1 MATPEIIAP
10 CTSCGEIDA
19 LRPYGEGDALICF
32 PCARAREE
40 RERAASSATV
50 RSLASAAGAQ
60 LRRLD

>member
-1 MATPEIIAP
+1 MSTPETLGP

-40 RERAASSATV
+40 REGAASSAKV
-50 RSLASAAGAQ
+50 RALASAAAAQ